1 MFFWKKNKENSD
13 KVINVTRNRFQRFMV
28 LIGDCIERVL
38 SVFSVIFKKFLTV
51 IRFFCSCFINF
62 FKSIKNSVD
71 LHKINSFVKDVLS
84 LCFVQYA
91 LCFIISLYMR
101 FVYRTSKIIVKGHTE
116 EYLNSLQKNNSNA
129 VFTWHGRIFMASPF
143 IEKLIKKISYK
154 GNLLTVASKH
164 KDGNLAFMAMS
175 FFGFK
180 KIEGSTAN
188 KNRKGEDSG
197 AFSSALRILKELK
210 NGDSSI
216 FIALDGPRGPKFKIN
231 SNIVGLAQKTESTV
245 FPVVISYS
253 RKKEFNSWDK
263 FQLPFPFSKIIYDFL
278 EPIELKK
285 DMNTE
290 QIENEIETKM
300 NEQMEKNDE
309 ELFKK

>member
-1 MFFWKKNKENSD
+1 MFFWKKNKESNSRI
-13 KVINVTRNRFQRFMV
+13 INIMKGKFRKFITSTWN
-28 LIGDCIERVL
+28 CIKRIL
-38 SVFSVIFKKFLTV
+38 SIFPIIFKKFLV
-51 IRFFCSCFINF
+51 IIKFFGNCFINF
-62 FKSIKNSVD
+62 FKYVKNSID
-71 LHKINSFVKDVLS
+71 LDKINLFVKDILS
-84 LCFVQYA
+84 LCFVQYT

-101 FVYRTSKIIVKGHTE
+101 LVYKTSKIIVRGYTE

-143 IEKLIKKISYK
+143 IEKLIRKISYK

-197 AFSSALRILKELK
+197 AFSSALRILKEFR
-210 NGDSSI
+210 NGNSSI

-231 SNIVGLAQKTESTV
+231 SNIVGLAQKTESTI
-245 FPVVISYS
+245 FPVVVSYS

-278 EPIELKK
+278 EPVELKK
-285 DMNTE
+285 DMDTE
-290 QIENEIETKM
+290 QIENEIETRM

-309 ELFKK
+309 ELSKK

>member
-1 MFFWKKNKENSD
+1 MIKEAAKRVVKYIVDRCKNTSRTVVNFFIS
-13 KVINVTRNRFQRFMV
+13 
-28 LIGDCIERVL
+28 G
-38 SVFSVIFKKFLTV
+38 FKKFLSILVLLKRHT
-51 IRFFCSCFINF
+51 IGF
-62 FKSIKNSVD
+62 FKYTKNS
-71 LHKINSFVKDVLS
+71 INLGKVNLFVKDILS
-84 LCFVQYA
+84 LCFVQYTI
-91 LCFIISLYMR
+91 CFIISLYMR
-101 FVYRTSKIIVKGHTE
+101 FVYKTSKIIVRGYTE

-210 NGDSSI
+210 NGNSSI

-231 SNIVGLAQKTESTV
+231 SNIVGLAQKTESTI
-245 FPVVISYS
+245 FPVVVSYS

-285 DMNTE
+285 DMDTE

-309 ELFKK
+309 ELSKK

>member
-1 MFFWKKNKENSD
+1 MIKEATKRVVKYIVNRCKNMSRTVMNFFIS
-13 KVINVTRNRFQRFMV
+13 
-28 LIGDCIERVL
+28 G
-38 SVFSVIFKKFLTV
+38 FKKFLSILVLLKRHT
-51 IRFFCSCFINF
+51 ISF
-62 FKSIKNSVD
+62 FKYTKNSINLD
-71 LHKINSFVKDVLS
+71 KINLFIKDILS
-84 LCFVQYA
+84 LCFVQYTI
-91 LCFIISLYMR
+91 CFIISLYMR
-101 FVYRTSKIIVKGHTE
+101 FVYRTSKIIVRGYTE
-116 EYLNSLQKNNSNA
+116 KYLNSLQKNNSNA

-197 AFSSALRILKELK
+197 AFSSALRILKEFR
-210 NGDSSI
+210 NGNSSI

-231 SNIVGLAQKTESTV
+231 SNIVGLAQKTESTI
-245 FPVVISYS
+245 FPVVVSYS

-263 FQLPFPFSKIIYDFL
+263 FQLPFPFSKIMYDFL

-285 DMNTE
+285 DMDTE

-309 ELFKK
+309 ELSKK

>member
-1 MFFWKKNKENSD
+1 MLYQLYNLTK
-13 KVINVTRNRFQRFMV
+13 KVIAYFKTTITKIIKSIFSFFLSLCKGIFIFTKFVKNVI
-28 LIGDCIERVL
+28 L
-38 SVFSVIFKKFLTV
+38 K
-51 IRFFCSCFINF
+51 F
-62 FKSIKNSVD
+62 FKVIKDSID
-71 LHKINSFVKDVLS
+71 LDKINLFVKDILS
-84 LCFVQYA
+84 LRFVQYA

-101 FVYRTSKIIVKGHTE
+101 LVYRTSKIIVKGHTE

-143 IEKLIKKISYK
+143 IEKLVKKISYK

-180 KIEGSTAN
+180 KIEGSSAN

-197 AFSSALRILKELK
+197 AISSALRVLKELR

-231 SNIVGLAQKTESTV
+231 SNIVGLAQKTESTI
-245 FPVVISYS
+245 FPVVVSYS

-278 EPIELKK
+278 EPIELKR
-285 DMNTE
+285 DMNTK
-290 QIENEIETKM
+290 QIENEIEAKM
-300 NEQMEKNDE
+300 NEKMEKNDE
-309 ELFKK
+309 ELSKK

>member
-1 MFFWKKNKENSD
+1 MFFWKKNKKNNS
-13 KVINVTRNRFQRFMV
+13 KIINITKNKFQKFTTS
-28 LIGDCIERVL
+28 IYDYIKHIL
-38 SVFSVIFKKFLTV
+38 SIFPIIFKKFLV
-51 IRFFCSCFINF
+51 IFKFFSNCFISF
-62 FKSIKNSVD
+62 FKSIKNSID
-71 LHKINSFVKDVLS
+71 LHKLNSFIKDILS
-84 LCFVQYA
+84 LCFVQYM

-101 FVYRTSKIIVKGHTE
+101 LVYRTSKVIVRGYTE

-197 AFSSALRILKELK
+197 AFSSALRILKEFR
-210 NGDSSI
+210 NGNSSI

-231 SNIVGLAQKTESTV
+231 SNIVGLAQKTESTI
-245 FPVVISYS
+245 FPVVVSYS

-263 FQLPFPFSKIIYDFL
+263 FQLALPFSKIIYDFL

-285 DMNTE
+285 DMNIK

-300 NEQMEKNDE
+300 NEKMEKNDE
-309 ELFKK
+309 ELSKK

>member
-1 MFFWKKNKENSD
+1 MLYRLYNLIKKTFAYFKIVIAKVIKSIFSFFWILFN
-13 KVINVTRNRFQRFMV
+13 MV
-28 LIGDCIERVL
+28 F
-38 SVFSVIFKKFLTV
+38 VFFT
-51 IRFFCSCFINF
+51 C
-62 FKSIKNSVD
+62 IKNSVLKFFKSLKNPVNLD
-71 LHKINSFVKDVLS
+71 KINLLIKDVLS
-84 LCFVQYA
+84 LCFVQYT

-101 FVYRTSKIIVKGHTE
+101 LVYRTSKIIVRGHTE

-143 IEKLIKKISYK
+143 IEKLVKKISYK

-180 KIEGSTAN
+180 KIEGSSAN

-197 AFSSALRILKELK
+197 AISSALRVLKELR
-210 NGDSSI
+210 NGNSSI
-216 FIALDGPRGPKFKIN
+216 FIALDGPRGPRFKIN
-231 SNIVGLAQKTESTV
+231 SNIVGLAQKTESTI
-245 FPVVISYS
+245 FPVVVSYS

-263 FQLPFPFSKIIYDFL
+263 FQLALPFSKIVYDFL
-278 EPIELKK
+278 EPVKLGK
-285 DMNTE
+285 DMNTK

-300 NEQMEKNDE
+300 NERMEKNDE
-309 ELFKK
+309 ELSKK

>member
-1 MFFWKKNKENSD
+1 MIKEATKRVVKYIVNRCKNMSRTVMNFFIS
-13 KVINVTRNRFQRFMV
+13 
-28 LIGDCIERVL
+28 G
-38 SVFSVIFKKFLTV
+38 FKKFLSILVLLKRHT
-51 IRFFCSCFINF
+51 ISF
-62 FKSIKNSVD
+62 FKYTKNSINLD
-71 LHKINSFVKDVLS
+71 KINLFIKDILS
-84 LCFVQYA
+84 LCFVQYTI
-91 LCFIISLYMR
+91 CFIISLYMR
-101 FVYRTSKIIVKGHTE
+101 FVYRTSKIIVRGYTE
-116 EYLNSLQKNNSNA
+116 KYLNSLQKNNSNA

-180 KIEGSTAN
+180 KIVGSTAN

-197 AFSSALRILKELK
+197 AFSSALRILKEFR
-210 NGDSSI
+210 NGNSSI

-231 SNIVGLAQKTESTV
+231 SNIVGLAQKTESTI
-245 FPVVISYS
+245 FPVVVSYS

-263 FQLPFPFSKIIYDFL
+263 FQLPFPFSKIMYDFL

-285 DMNTE
+285 DMDTE

-309 ELFKK
+309 ELSKK